1 MNEDN
6 VIDGVINY
14 LKDKN
19 RHRDDFVV
27 KKRASAKD
35 REQGIDISAYCKSGG
50 KQSNRYY
57 IEAKG
62 TLNSKDNSEK
72 KTDFMVE
79 FRWAVSQIV
88 LDMKDFSKATV
99 YGIAIP
105 ETEKERCVKLM
116 KKSKGLKILGVRLY
130 LAYKESNG
138 EYYAKEIK
146 PSEIY
151 TK

>member
-19 RHRDDFVV
+19 RKRDDF
-27 KKRASAKD
+27 KILHRSYAKD
-35 REQGIDISAYCKSGG
+35 GDHGIDIKCAAYSGDTI
-50 KQSNRYY
+50 SNRFY

-62 TLNSKDNSEK
+62 TLRAKDNSEK
-72 KTDFMVE
+72 KSKFETE
-79 FRWAVSQIV
+79 FRWAISQII
-88 LDMKDFSKATV
+88 LQMKELSAATT

-105 ETEKERCVKLM
+105 KTEEDDCLRLM
-116 KKSKGLKILGVRLY
+116 RSNKGLKKLGVRLY
-130 LAYKESNG
+130 LAYKAENG
-138 EYYAKEIK
+138 EYYAEEMK

-151 TK
+151 E